1 MIDFYPTVSCGEV
14 GKYCNIERALL
25 PVSSWAAY
33 ALRSQEKRGLQ
44 TDMVIGRIPV
54 PKIPKGMLHV
64 AADCGGF
71 VATKKWGKYKYT
83 PEQYVQWLD
92 ALMPE
97 WAACMDYCCE
107 DEITSG
113 IPGVVQERQSMTTA
127 MAHKLW
133 EEYRGKPWV
142 WVPTIQGWNIE
153 DYTRHA
159 NEMLPLIQEMQ
170 AHYQS
175 LGKGEL
181 FRVGIGT
188 LCARA
193 SASMIRDVVTN
204 VASILPDVPLHLWG
218 VKLSVMQSAIS
229 LPDQVIS
236 VDSAAWNGMFHTGR
250 EKWKT
255 SGMTQRQYCFEVA
268 LPAYEAKIHAA
279 LSTPKQL
286 TLDIA

>member
-1 MIDFYPTVSCGEV
+1 MINFYPMISNGEL
-14 GKYCNIERALL
+14 GKYCKIERGLL
-25 PVSSWAAY
+25 PVSSWAAS
-33 ALRSQEKRGLQ
+33 ALRSQAKRGLT

-54 PKIPKGMLHV
+54 PKIPKGMTRV

-71 VATKKWGKYKYT
+71 VATKKWGKYKYS

-92 ALMPE
+92 AVQPE
-97 WAACMDYCCE
+97 WAAMMDFCCE

-113 IPGVVQERQSMTTA
+113 LAGVVKERQSMTTA
-127 MAHKLW
+127 MAYKLW
-133 EEYRGKPWV
+133 DEYKDKDWV
-142 WVPTIQGWNIE
+142 WVPTIQGWNVS
-153 DYTRHA
+153 DYIRHA

-175 LGKGEL
+175 QGKGEL

-204 VASILPDVPLHLWG
+204 VASILPDISLHLWG
-218 VKLSVMQSAIS
+218 VKLSVMQSTIS

-255 SGMTQRQYCFEVA
+255 SGLTQRQYCFEVA

-279 LSTPKQL
+279 LSVPKQL